1 MFERQQ
7 SNRPEYRKGDR
18 HRHSSETTLLGH
30 PLSLEKGGQ
39 HVEFKISIRLCC
51 SCCTSRRCNP
61 SRGGEVGEVQPPVRH
76 VLNVLGKP
84 MKLWPPRALAL
95 IPPIRTPSD
104 RMPIASAA
112 SKQALDPNV
121 EQSIP
126 PLRIMEGAAR
136 D

>member
-1 MFERQQ
+1 LNKEANMLSLKSLFAFAVLV
-7 SNRPEYRKGDR
+7 P
-18 HRHSSETTLLGH
+18 LLGAAIPAEAAKAASPT
-30 PLSLEKGGQ
+30 PL
-39 HVEFKISIRLCC
+39 
-51 SCCTSRRCNP
+51 
-61 SRGGEVGEVQPPVRH
+61 RH

-84 MKLWPPRALAL
+84 MKLWLLRALVL
-95 IPPIRTPSD
+95 ISAIRTPWD

-112 SKQALDPNV
+112 SKQALDPKA